1 MTRDEILR
9 ASSMPAFAPSYPR
22 GPYRF
27 ARGEYLIVTY
37 ETDPAALRA
46 ALPEPLEPGP
56 RNLAH

>member
-27 ARGEYLIVTY
+27 ARGEHRHL
-37 ETDPAALRA
+37 
-46 ALPEPLEPGP
+46 
-56 RNLAH
+56 